1 MKNQGSVFLL
11 INSCSTYFHL
21 KTPNKHHENIKKK
34 QFINLKNPLKILKIQ
49 NQPGKKN
56 SLDPNLPFQFRYR
69 FKNTLTGP
77 LIE

>member
-1 MKNQGSVFLL
+1 MKTL
-11 INSCSTYFHL
+11 
-21 KTPNKHHENIKKK
+21 KKK

-49 NQPGKKN
+49 NQSGKKN

>member
-1 MKNQGSVFLL
+1 MVVEKSRVCFF
-11 INSCSTYFHL
+11 TYKFMFNL
-21 KTPNKHHENIKKK
+21 FSPNKHHENIKKK

-69 FKNTLTGP
+69 FKNTSTGP